1 VQRRLHTPNRGNVPP
16 VRLRLL
22 MTVTLVTVAA
32 GCGGQDQRVNEPRP
46 APLVNLTAAVQD
58 DVIRVSPS
66 TVGAGQIVLVIS
78 NQSGQPQ
85 RVTFRTDELGGTRG
99 GRTAS
104 SPVIPA
110 KATGRL
116 TIDAREGRYS
126 VSVADE
132 AIRAAPVF
140 VGPPRKSGQNQVLL
154 P

>member
-1 VQRRLHTPNRGNVPP
+1 MRRG
-16 VRLRLL
+16 LL
-22 MTVTLVTVAA
+22 MSVTLVTVAV
-32 GCGGQDQRVNEPRP
+32 GCGGDDRRVNVPRP

-66 TVGAGQIVLVIS
+66 SVGAGQIVLIIS

-85 RVTFRTDELGGTRG
+85 RVTFRTDELGGARG

-104 SPVIPA
+104 SPMIPA
-110 KATGRL
+110 KSTGRL

-126 VSVADE
+126 VSVADD

-140 VGPPRKSGQNQVLL
+140 VGPPRKSGQDRVLL

>member
-1 VQRRLHTPNRGNVPP
+1 VRRA
-16 VRLRLL
+16 LL
-22 MTVTLVTVAA
+22 TTVTLVTVTA
-32 GCGGQDQRVNEPRP
+32 GCGGGDEPRTNAPRP

-78 NQSGQPQ
+78 NQSTRPQ

-110 KATGRL
+110 KSTGRL

-126 VSVADE
+126 VSVADD
-132 AIRAAPVF
+132 AIRAARVF
-140 VGPPRKSGQNQVLL
+140 VGPPRESGQDRVLL

>member
-1 VQRRLHTPNRGNVPP
+1 MRRG
-16 VRLRLL
+16 LL

-32 GCGGQDQRVNEPRP
+32 GCGGDERVNEPRP

-66 TVGAGQIVLVIS
+66 SVGAGQIVLVIS
-78 NQSGQPQ
+78 NQSDRPQ
-85 RVTFRTDELGGTRG
+85 RVTFRTDELGGTGG

-104 SPVIPA
+104 APVIPA

-116 TIDAREGRYS
+116 TIDAREGRYK
-126 VSVADE
+126 VSVADDD
-132 AIRAAPVF
+132 IRAAPVF

>member
-1 VQRRLHTPNRGNVPP
+1 MQRRLHTPNRGNVPP
-16 VRLRLL
+16 VRRRLL

-32 GCGGQDQRVNEPRP
+32 GCGGQDRRVNEPRP

-78 NQSGQPQ
+78 NQSDQPQ
-85 RVTFRTDELGGTRG
+85 RVTFKTDELGGTRS

-110 KATGRL
+110 KSTGRL
-116 TIDAREGRYS
+116 TLDAREGRYS
-126 VSVADE
+126 VSVADD

>member
-1 VQRRLHTPNRGNVPP
+1 VRRA
-16 VRLRLL
+16 LL
-22 MTVTLVTVAA
+22 TTVTLVTVTA
-32 GCGGQDQRVNEPRP
+32 GCGGGEPRTNEPRP

-66 TVGAGQIVLVIS
+66 AVGAGQIVLVIS
-78 NQSGQPQ
+78 NQSDRPQ

-116 TIDAREGRYS
+116 TIDAREGEYS

-132 AIRAAPVF
+132 AIRAARVF
-140 VGPPRKSGQNQVLL
+140 VGPPRESGQDRVLL